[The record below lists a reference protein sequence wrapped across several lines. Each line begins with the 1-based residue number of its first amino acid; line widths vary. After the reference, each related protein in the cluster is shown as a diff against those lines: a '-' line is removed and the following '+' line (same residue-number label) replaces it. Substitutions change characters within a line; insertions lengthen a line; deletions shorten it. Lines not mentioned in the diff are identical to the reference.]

1 MQEIINV
8 ILRENFQLFGD
19 KPQIK
24 KINVGFTNTIFV
36 VNDLYIIK
44 ICTNEDNEN
53 NFKNEVNFYKENI
66 GNNLFPKL
74 YVSDVSKKD
83 VPYCYE
89 IIEKIDGVSLYNV
102 WYTLSDDKR
111 ENIIKQL
118 CEAMK
123 SIHSNKFKKP
133 NFDWNNYLQ
142 NQFTKLYSKAEK
154 LNIFSEREQKLI
166 EYAISK
172 FSKYFKKE
180 DLVLV
185 HNDLHFDNIFYKD
198 GKIKIIDFERSMYAP
213 KDLELGILYR
223 MIRKPWKFASG
234 ETEQYTNSSDYTNI
248 KLYIEKYYP
257 ELANVDFLS
266 QRLAIYDMIYYL
278 RQLIRNPNS
287 KELKNDFISAARVV
301 SLKDELNFES
311 LENDAQLMDFMNINI
326 EYGWIDKYGLKHLN
340 NLKGFRE
347 NYKTMSI
354 KEILETGLGTCIEQA
369 KLIKYFFDKIG
380 LENKL
385 YCHRVY
391 ETKENFDKE
400 VKMHCF
406 VLFKYKD
413 KWYHFEHSNGPKR
426 GIHQYDSIDDATKKI
441 TSDLEKDSEIRVL
454 TEIPNIPSELS
465 FQRFNQYVNQFD
477 TMYFEN
483 NTKKTFL
490 Y

>member
-1 MQEIINV
+1 MQETISTIIKQNS
-8 ILRENFQLFGD
+8 QLFGD
-19 KPQIK
+19 NPQIK

-53 NFKNEVNFYKENI
+53 NFKSEINFYKENI

-74 YVSDVSKKD
+74 YVSDISKKD

-102 WYTLSDDKR
+102 WHTFSEDER

-118 CEAMK
+118 CDAMK
-123 SIHSNKFKKP
+123 SIHSNKSKEQ

-142 NQFTKLYSKAEK
+142 NQFTELYSKAK
-154 LNIFSEREQKLI
+154 TLNIFTEQEQKLI
-166 EYAISK
+166 EYAFST
-172 FSKYFKKE
+172 FSKYLQKE
-180 DLVLV
+180 ELVLI

-213 KDLELGILYR
+213 KDFELDILYR
-223 MIRKPWKFASG
+223 MIRKPWKFASE

-257 ELANVDFLS
+257 ELVNVEFLP

-278 RQLIRNPNS
+278 RQLINYQNS
-287 KELKNDFISAARVV
+287 KELKNDVISAAKIV
-301 SLKDELNFES
+301 SLKDELNFENI
-311 LENDAQLMDFMNINI
+311 ENDAQLMDFMNINI
-326 EYGWIDKYGLKHLN
+326 EYGWVDKYGLKHLN

-354 KEILETGLGTCIEQA
+354 EEILETGLGTCIEQA

-385 YCHRVY
+385 YCHRGY
-391 ETKENFDKE
+391 ETEENFDKE
-400 VKMHCF
+400 VRMHCF
-406 VLFKYKD
+406 VLFNYND
-413 KWYHFEHSNGPKR
+413 NWYHFEHSNIPKR
-426 GIHQYDSIDDATKKI
+426 GIHKYGSINDAIKKI
-441 TSDLEKDSEIRVL
+441 TSGFEEHNDIRVL
-454 TEIPNIPSELS
+454 TEIPNIPTGLS
-465 FQRFNQYVNQFD
+465 FKEFNQYVNQFD
-477 TMYFEN
+477 AVYLKEHN
-483 NTKKTFL
+483 NKIK
-490 Y
+490 